1 MSFTSENEVNKILDS
16 KNGVEKVELQFRTT
30 KLCVSKAFKQKRHQ
44 QYQSGSSN
52 PDGSDRYYLSPNS
65 ELMPMPQTLEHDAQ
79 QTNTSNGTNTNMDRL
94 ANELNDIK
102 LSASPSTSPDSH
114 TMNDNRTSTTSCSSA
129 SILLDNGGKNEA
141 NSNHLYTSE
150 SSSSS
155 NTNLVNHSQPQ
166 SQLDENR
173 HDQAWVIIKFF

>member
-1 MSFTSENEVNKILDS
+1 MSFASENDVNKILDA
-16 KNGVEKVELQFRTT
+16 KNGVDKVELQFRAS

-65 ELMPMPQTLEHDAQ
+65 ELMPPTLEHDAQ
-79 QTNTSNGTNTNMDRL
+79 QANTSNGASMDRL

-114 TMNDNRTSTTSCSSA
+114 TMNENRTSTTSCSSA

-155 NTNLVNHSQPQ
+155 TTNLVNHAQPQ
-166 SQLDENR
+166 CQIDEKR
-173 HDQAWVIIKFF
+173 HDQAWVIIFFLI